1 MTRRVLQILLPLL
14 VVGVGVS
21 GSIWLV
27 NNKNQVQP
35 IPREKF
41 KPNVETVEVS
51 LGDFKP
57 VIPAQGTVKPHTV
70 VGLSPEIS
78 GRIVFVSPK
87 LVVGG
92 LFEEDEELVRIDS
105 REYELILQQANA
117 QTNSAQS
124 NITNALAQLSS
135 ALAQKAQSEARII
148 REKSE
153 AKAARAEWV
162 LLGKNKPPP
171 DLLLRVPQINEA
183 KAGIAS
189 ANALARAADAQ
200 LQSAKALLKA
210 AEAAREQAELN
221 VKRCV
226 INAPFNCR
234 VQSANVGIG
243 QIVSLAS
250 VLAQLQS
257 IDYAEIRLLLPLD
270 QFRHLEIKNVYRGGM
285 SNTNGPSVTLT
296 AHGNKWPGRIV
307 RSEGEIQSGTQM
319 MAVVAK
325 VKKPYGGDRP
335 ALSFGQFVSAT
346 IQGRLFNGIAT
357 LPTTVLRDDDF
368 VYVANNN
375 KLHAR
380 KVTVLW
386 SNRKQI
392 AISAGLKN
400 GERVCTS
407 SLDSFVEGMGVSTIL
422 KSDNE

>member
-14 VVGVGVS
+14 VVGIGVS
-21 GSIWLV
+21 GSIWLI
-27 NNKNQVQP
+27 NNKKQVQP

-51 LGDFKP
+51 LGDFQPIIP
-57 VIPAQGTVKPHTV
+57 VQGTVKPHTV
-70 VGLSPEIS
+70 IGLSPEIS
-78 GRIVFVSPK
+78 GRIIFVSPK

-92 LFEEDEELVRIDS
+92 LLEEGEELVRIDS

-124 NITNALAQLSS
+124 KITNVLAQLSS
-135 ALAQKAQSEARII
+135 ALAQKAQSEARIM
-148 REKSE
+148 REEAE

-162 LLGKNKPPP
+162 LLGKNGPPP
-171 DLLLRVPQINEA
+171 DLLIRIPQINEA
-183 KAGIAS
+183 KAGIAY
-189 ANALARAADAQ
+189 ANALSRAADAQ
-200 LQSAKALLKA
+200 LQSAKALVKA

-226 INAPFNCR
+226 IKAPFSCR

-243 QIVSLAS
+243 QITSRAS

-270 QFRHLEIKNVYRGGM
+270 QFRHLQINNVYRGGI

-296 AHGNKWPGRIV
+296 AHGNQWTGRIV

-319 MAVVAK
+319 MAVVAQ
-325 VKKPYGGDRP
+325 VSKPYGDDRP
-335 ALSFGQFVSAT
+335 ALSFGQFVSAA
-346 IQGRLFNGIAT
+346 IQGRAFKDIAI
-357 LPTTVLRDDDF
+357 LPMTVLRDDDL
-368 VYVANNN
+368 VYVADNN

-386 SNRKQI
+386 SSRKQI
-392 AISAGLKN
+392 AISAGLKS
-400 GERVCTS
+400 GEQVCTS
-407 SLDSFVEGMGVSTIL
+407 SLDSFVEGMDVRAIL
-422 KSDNE
+422 KGSDE